1 MAIFTGTV
9 GADKF
14 IGSAA
19 DDVFRFTPATLQPGD
34 AAIGGGGFDTLQFT
48 AGGSIA
54 AAALAGIAD
63 IDRVLFST
71 AGNALTLAAALVA
84 SAGGLLEVRGNLG
97 NDLLD
102 ASALTNPAQAVIFLT
117 GLGGADTLIG
127 GAGND
132 SATIQAAGT
141 RLFQLGGG
149 NDSVVAGF
157 DMIGAADTIQGG
169 AGFDRLTFNTAGA
182 VLAASLAGLSSIEEI
197 ALPNLSGMS
206 LQVSDAMAVQA
217 GGVLKVIGSAAT
229 QSVDAS
235 GVGSGFRGVY
245 FAAASGGD
253 NFLGGFG
260 ADTFEA
266 ADAGSGDLGGGNDL
280 LRLTTTLAG
289 AANVAGGA
297 GHDTILL
304 TRGGDWLLGPALT
317 GFEEVEIT
325 ANGTRLTLNATAGLE
340 VIGSGFNDRVELG
353 AAGQTFFGFEG
364 NDTAVVTAAMLA
376 GIVLHG
382 GGQTTRDTLILD
394 GDGTFDLRRAFVT
407 GFERIEVTPDFG
419 STVRLAAQPL
429 DVVLR
434 GPATVYLGAHAAQS
448 LLGSPIQETAVLGAA
463 GQVVAMR
470 GGNDLIQATAAQ
482 LAAGTMIDGGGAFDR
497 LSILG
502 GGTVDLATGALVQNV
517 EWITLQLA
525 TDLTLD
531 AAPAMQVTG
540 SAGADTIR
548 AALGDLTG
556 DLGGDNDLLIISAD
570 KLAAAAGTLSLGAG
584 FDTLRVLN
592 SPSLL
597 SNIAIPTRFTNY
609 ERLDLQAVLVGNAI
623 TIQDVADREILMP
636 AANSGFIYGG
646 GGNET
651 FQYGA
656 NGGIANGG
664 AGNDTMN
671 GSAASD
677 LLFGD
682 SGNDLLLGG
691 AGGLDQLD
699 GGTGADT
706 MRGGPGEDWFYIDG
720 TASLADWAV
729 NARTVIG
736 AEPGQGGTEL
746 DTLVIINAAGGATL
760 NLGAHQITDI
770 DLIRLGT
777 GSLTLILSDAMAATA
792 QAFGPVG
799 TIEIRDYGFDFG
811 GHVINGSALGATRR
825 LVVDELDGA
834 DSMLGGAGTDIL
846 RGAFG
851 NDTIKGAN
859 GDDSLDGGEGN
870 DELRGEAGADSI
882 VGGAG
887 MDSIWGDA
895 GGDTLDGGAGDG
907 ASDRFAYNANTNGT
921 ADIDTTQA
929 LNTADLIRS
938 FTPRAN
944 AGDTVG
950 DWLAMSV
957 AGLGLNG
964 GANEIVLASNE
975 SWDAA
980 LYSIFVMHHLDT
992 LGNSSTAGGADFTNL
1007 TQIAAGVNL
1016 DGGAKLGFVAGR
1028 TVIFAMSNGESL
1040 ATRQTGI
1047 YRWTDD
1053 GDGVLEAAGDDV
1065 RLLAL
1070 IDGVSTANFSVDTI
1084 VVA

>member
-1 MAIFTGTV
+1 MAIFTGTA
-9 GADKF
+9 GADTF
-14 IGSAA
+14 IGSTA

-34 AAIGGGGFDTLQFT
+34 VAIGGGGFDTLQFT

-54 AAALAGIAD
+54 AVALAGISD

-84 SAGGLLEVRGNLG
+84 SAGGLLEVRGNAG

-102 ASALTNPAQAVIFLT
+102 AAALTDPTLRVSFLT
-117 GLGGADTLIG
+117 GVGGADTLIG

-132 SATIQAAGT
+132 SATIQATGT

-149 NDSVVAGF
+149 NDSVTAGF

-169 AGFDRLTFNTAGA
+169 AGIDRLTFNTSGA
-182 VLAASLAGLSSIEEI
+182 VLAASLVGLSSIEEI
-197 ALPNLSGMS
+197 ALPNLAGMS
-206 LQVSDAMAVQA
+206 LQVSDAMMLQA

-235 GVGSGFRGVY
+235 GVGSGFRSVY

-253 NFLGGFG
+253 SFLGGFG

-280 LRLTTTLAG
+280 LRLTSTLAG
-289 AANVAGGA
+289 AASVAGGT

-325 ANGTRLTLNATAGLE
+325 ANGTRLTLNATPGLE

-376 GIVLHG
+376 GIVLNG

-394 GDGTFDLRRAFVT
+394 GDGTFDLRRAFIT

-434 GPATVYLGAHAAQS
+434 GPATVHLGAHAAQS

-482 LAAGTMIDGGGAFDR
+482 LAAGTMIDGGGASDR
-497 LSILG
+497 LDILG

-548 AALGDLTG
+548 ASLGDLTG
-556 DLGGDNDLLIISAD
+556 DLGGGNDLVEILSTT
-570 KLAAAAGTLSLGAG
+570 LVAAPGTLSLGG
-584 FDTLRVLN
+584 GTDTLRVLQGTFQG
-592 SPSLL
+592 SFT
-597 SNIAIPTRFTNY
+597 IPARFTDA
-609 ERLDLQAVLVGNAI
+609 EVLDLQPIVFSTVI
-623 TIQDVADREILMP
+623 TIAGSQQRTILMP
-636 AANSGFIYGG
+636 TSANAFVVGGDGNEVFQFGAAGGNGDAGG
-646 GGNET
+646 GADTMLG
-651 FQYGA
+651 GA
-656 NGGIANGG
+656 GSDNMIGG
-664 AGNDTMN
+664 AGNDSLSGGGAHDSLDGGLGADTLDGGAGN
-671 GSAASD
+671 DAFFIDGNAELADWALHSRTVIGAPPGQGASQTD
-677 LLFGD
+677 TLIVSD
-682 SGNDLLLGG
+682 ASGNQTLDLGQHTIIDVDLIRIGSGVNLTLVISDAMASTAQALGTPGVVEVSDFFFSPGNLVIDASALTATRRLATSGVLNGADSILGG
-691 AGGLDQLD
+691 AGG
-699 GGTGADT
+699 
-706 MRGGPGEDWFYIDG
+706 
-720 TASLADWAV
+720 
-729 NARTVIG
+729 
-736 AEPGQGGTEL
+736 
-746 DTLVIINAAGGATL
+746 
-760 NLGAHQITDI
+760 
-770 DLIRLGT
+770 DLI
-777 GSLTLILSDAMAATA
+777 S
-792 QAFGPVG
+792 
-799 TIEIRDYGFDFG
+799 
-811 GHVINGSALGATRR
+811 GA
-825 LVVDELDGA
+825 
-834 DSMLGGAGTDIL
+834 S
-846 RGAFG
+846 G
-851 NDTIKGAN
+851 NDTVKG
-859 GDDSLDGGEGN
+859 GGGEDSIGGGNGN

-895 GGDTLDGGAGDG
+895 GGDTLDGGAGDN
-907 ASDRFAYNANTNGT
+907 ASDRFAYNSSTNGT

-929 LNTADLIRS
+929 LNTADLIRN

-950 DWLAMSV
+950 DWLAMSA

-975 SWDAA
+975 AWDAT
-980 LYSIFVMHHLDT
+980 LYSIFVMHSLDT
-992 LGNSSTAGGADFTNL
+992 LGNSGTAGGTDFTNL

-1016 DGGAKLGFVAGR
+1016 DGGAKVGFVAGR
-1028 TVIFAMSNGESL
+1028 TVVFAMSNGESL

-1053 GDGVLEAAGDDV
+1053 GDGLLEAAGDDV
-1065 RLLAL
+1065 RLLAI
-1070 IDGVSTANFSVDTI
+1070 IDGASTQNFSVDTI
-1084 VVA
+1084 VIA